1 LSSLNVSN
9 GVEAIQELKAAILA
23 IEWEITDEALDTLL
37 GSLGPLQEKWAGQK
51 AFLVC
56 LQIIGTLGGY
66 IKSAREKAHPDAT
79 KLLHSVF
86 NTLDLVVTDDT
97 LSASE
102 KTEKVRVEVA
112 KYNELKKEIA
122 TKPAAPAKEAEEVAA
137 PPEESA
143 VPSETIKNL
152 MEDKEKT
159 AEEPFNELYQ
169 EMVKD
174 EQKPAAPSP
183 AAAMPSTQ
191 QPVGADEKEVSLDRI
206 DDEIFPEADQ
216 LIDDFFSEGDELE
229 LSPAAVEEPVAEEVV
244 EDAAEEAEE
253 AEEIVEFTLTKV
265 TEEEDAAKEAAADEE
280 FRSKIEAEIAERLD
294 FGDEEQEAKVKLE
307 IETDVQEIPEPVIPQ
322 TVSSDLD
329 VIIDSFA
336 SKLAEALTAEIKK
349 KVQEEMEQL
358 RSELSNKKD
367 DAAE

>member
-1 LSSLNVSN
+1 MSSVNMSD
-9 GVEAIQELKAAILA
+9 GVEAIQNLKAAILA

-37 GSLGPLQEKWAGQK
+37 GSLEPLRERWAGQK
-51 AFLVC
+51 VFLVC

-66 IKSAREKAHPDAT
+66 IKSAKEKAHPDAT
-79 KLLHSVF
+79 QLLHSVF
-86 NTLDLVVTDDT
+86 DALDLVVTDDT
-97 LSASE
+97 LSDNE
-102 KTEKVRVEVA
+102 KTEKVRAEVA

-122 TKPAAPAKEAEEVAA
+122 TKPTVPVKEV
-137 PPEESA
+137 EESTA
-143 VPSETIKNL
+143 PSETIKKL
-152 MEDKEKT
+152 MEDKDKT

-174 EQKPAAPSP
+174 EQKPAPPSP

-191 QPVGADEKEVSLDRI
+191 QPVRADEKEVILDRV

-216 LIDDFFSEGDELE
+216 LIDDFFTEADELE
-229 LSPAAVEEPVAEEVV
+229 LSPADEEQALEEVAEEVGKEV
-244 EDAAEEAEE
+244 GEE

-265 TEEEDAAKEAAADEE
+265 TEEEDAAKEQAADEE

-294 FGDEEQEAKVKLE
+294 FGDEEQVESVLE
-307 IETDVQEIPEPVIPQ
+307 TEVQEAPEPVVPQ

-329 VIIDSFA
+329 LIIDSFA
-336 SKLAEALTAEIKK
+336 SKLAAVLTAEIKK

-358 RSELSNKKD
+358 RSELSGKED
-367 DAAE
+367 DTATE